1 MSSCS
6 GKNGLNGNAL
16 KQALASAVSQFS
28 QHVEGIN
35 EMNVFPVPDG
45 DTGINM
51 YHTLQRAYSEI
62 ATLDNAD
69 LAEVSRRFAYGA
81 LMGARG
87 NSGTILSQLLKG
99 FAERLQRT
107 EVLTTPEFALAC
119 QGAAQFAYD
128 AVSSPVEGTILT
140 VAREASDALARH
152 ADDSL
157 ALPQALQILLRAAR
171 ASLRRTP
178 ELLPILKESGV
189 VDAGAMGLLAFLEGL
204 APANKEFDPPAN
216 AEEPVAAAPGRSMDP
231 PQDSA
236 YGYDVQFLML
246 GENLQVAQIRQDLEQ
261 VGWSLLVV
269 GDESIVKVHIHVDN
283 PALPIDYAVQ
293 AGATL
298 DDIVVENMTL
308 QSRRRPLPEVP
319 SSPPKD
325 QRPEAYAVIAVAP
338 GDGIRA
344 IFADLGCAAV
354 IPGGQSRNPSV
365 EDFLASIDG
374 ISASSVFILPN
385 NRNIIM
391 TASQAAETAHAR
403 RVQVI
408 PTSSV
413 VEGISALIALR
424 SYEDSNE
431 NSDEDSGGDL
441 SAAVG
446 EMRAAA
452 QQVLSLEITRATR
465 DSRLHGLAIRS
476 GDFIALADGRI
487 MVAGA
492 TIAAVIA
499 DVLAKVLCAEHE
511 LATFYYGDGVQEQE
525 ARKLI
530 ERLSL
535 LHPELELDL
544 VYGGQDLY
552 PYLIGLE

>member
-6 GKNGLNGNAL
+6 GKRGLNGEAL

-99 FAERLQRT
+99 FAEGLQRAET
-107 EVLTTPEFALAC
+107 LTTPEFALAC

-128 AVSSPVEGTILT
+128 AVTSPVEGTILT

-204 APANKEFDPPAN
+204 ASANKEFDPPEN
-216 AEEPVAAAPGRSMDP
+216 AEGPVAAAPGRSMDL
-231 PQDSA
+231 PQDSDF
-236 YGYDVQFLML
+236 GYDVQFLML
-246 GENLQVAQIRQDLEQ
+246 GENLNVAQIRQDLEQ

-308 QSRRRPLPEVP
+308 QSRRRALPET
-319 SSPPKD
+319 SSLPPKD
-325 QRPEAYAVIAVAP
+325 QRPETYAVIAVAP

-344 IFADLGCAAV
+344 VFADLGCAAV

-365 EDFLASIDG
+365 EDFLAALDG

-391 TASQAAETAHAR
+391 TASQAAETASAR
-403 RVQVI
+403 QVDVL

-413 VEGISALIALR
+413 VEGISAMIALR
-424 SYEDSNE
+424 SFEDSN
-431 NSDEDSGGDL
+431 EDSGGDL
-441 SAAVG
+441 SSAIG

-452 QQVLSLEITRATR
+452 QQVISIEITRATR
-465 DSRLHGLAIRS
+465 DSRLHGLAIRG
-476 GDFIALADGRI
+476 GDFIALAGGQI
-487 MVAGA
+487 MAAGA

-499 DVLAKVLCAEHE
+499 AALAKVQSPEHE
-511 LATFYYGDGVQEQE
+511 LATFYYGDSVQEQE

-530 ERLSL
+530 ERLSFQ
-535 LHPELELDL
+535 HPELELDL